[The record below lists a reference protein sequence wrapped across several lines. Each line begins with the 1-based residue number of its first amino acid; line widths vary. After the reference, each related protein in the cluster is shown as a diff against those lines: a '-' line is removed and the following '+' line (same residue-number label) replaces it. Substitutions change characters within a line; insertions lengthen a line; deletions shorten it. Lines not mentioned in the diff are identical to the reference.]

1 MKKSAHDVTDEN
13 KSKVANVIDLKRI
26 NQSTNF
32 SADFLEADQKAEN
45 DCAINAKIPSTKH
58 FLEQHFI
65 EELELLTP
73 SKTKNLTL
81 KKKNSILAKRRNITL
96 KTLEVSDIQGHLYR
110 RSKDKHGVTYWAKLY
125 FVLTDTSLYGFK
137 SKDSEKAHCLIFLT
151 GFTVSQASEVH
162 SKPYAFK
169 VYHPTK
175 TFYFAAESQQ
185 ALSQWM
191 DYIKQ
196 ATIKGVSGPLKMSN
210 DHIIKE
216 LFSET
221 ESSDDELDF
230 GGPKHLG
237 TPSPSAANSL
247 GRFGQKK
254 NPASGSTV
262 TVNST
267 DDSTTTT
274 VKYHLGFNS
283 LKKFTKQ
290 NLPFTSKNSAV
301 KDKKTAHSD
310 VPIPTAQ
317 FRSYRKVPGN
327 AGLQLGTNSMIS
339 NIGNADFVPP
349 LLSSIEPGHARSE
362 NLRKASITSL
372 VPLPAANALP
382 DFISTSFKS
391 QREIKVK
398 PKKLRKTSPY
408 HYIHASNPNLVE
420 FDFPTSKTLDYSF
433 PKVNPSNSW
442 DSHHSLQGF
451 VTLKDLMLQKQEED
465 AKEMYNNRVNMG
477 VEKKNDS
484 KAKRRLRRTTDQ
496 SLQSTRF
503 ANNEDQ
509 YGGSEKSAQSYNK
522 IQMRSLPKTP
532 DYAQSFKPDDSDIIM
547 TRSREGQKL
556 RDFGYEFISG
566 DDPPN
571 SKLTSANQAA
581 ALRSASTALQ
591 QSSTRKKSGLNWI
604 NTERRLEDDK
614 SSRGGSFKKSKNK
627 LVTETLESFKTSSE
641 KLLQFKYAS
650 NNKDPQQL
658 QKPMTEKSPL
668 KPVTSFLPLTLPL
681 KKSSSQVYNVQHPG
695 DDNIMVQLPI
705 HQPSGVSVRKS
716 STYNSPSEFNE
727 VPLFVDNMRK
737 NSAPE
742 RSASYF
748 TKLTFTTS
756 KSAKEKKLLGSPRLH
771 RALFGRRES
780 TEAQSHDHEIFSPI
794 DFKVYCD

>member
-1 MKKSAHDVTDEN
+1 
-13 KSKVANVIDLKRI
+13 
-26 NQSTNF
+26 
-32 SADFLEADQKAEN
+32 
-45 DCAINAKIPSTKH
+45 
-58 FLEQHFI
+58 
-65 EELELLTP
+65 
-73 SKTKNLTL
+73 
-81 KKKNSILAKRRNITL
+81 
-96 KTLEVSDIQGHLYR
+96 
-110 RSKDKHGVTYWAKLY
+110 
-125 FVLTDTSLYGFK
+125 
-137 SKDSEKAHCLIFLT
+137 
-151 GFTVSQASEVH
+151 
-162 SKPYAFK
+162 
-169 VYHPTK
+169 
-175 TFYFAAESQQ
+175 
-185 ALSQWM
+185 
-191 DYIKQ
+191 
-196 ATIKGVSGPLKMSN
+196 
-210 DHIIKE
+210 
-216 LFSET
+216 
-221 ESSDDELDF
+221 
-230 GGPKHLG
+230 
-237 TPSPSAANSL
+237 
-247 GRFGQKK
+247 
-254 NPASGSTV
+254 
-262 TVNST
+262 
-267 DDSTTTT
+267 
-274 VKYHLGFNS
+274 
-283 LKKFTKQ
+283 
-290 NLPFTSKNSAV
+290 
-301 KDKKTAHSD
+301 
-310 VPIPTAQ
+310 
-317 FRSYRKVPGN
+317 
-327 AGLQLGTNSMIS
+327 
-339 NIGNADFVPP
+339 
-349 LLSSIEPGHARSE
+349 
-362 NLRKASITSL
+362 
-372 VPLPAANALP
+372 
-382 DFISTSFKS
+382 
-391 QREIKVK
+391 
-398 PKKLRKTSPY
+398 
-408 HYIHASNPNLVE
+408 
-420 FDFPTSKTLDYSF
+420 
-433 PKVNPSNSW
+433 
-442 DSHHSLQGF
+442 
-451 VTLKDLMLQKQEED
+451 
-465 AKEMYNNRVNMG
+465 
-477 VEKKNDS
+477 
-484 KAKRRLRRTTDQ
+484 
-496 SLQSTRF
+496 
-503 ANNEDQ
+503 
-509 YGGSEKSAQSYNK
+509 
-522 IQMRSLPKTP
+522 
-532 DYAQSFKPDDSDIIM
+532 M